1 MYNSLSLPLFNY
13 IYIITTSLQRIC
25 NNQISR
31 NSPTAP
37 PVAGPVPPRHL
48 LCCVEVFAS
57 TMADGQSQLQCGQ
70 GPIEVDLAALAL
82 EFLEF
87 CLRWAP
93 KESKERRKR
102 IEKADMM
109 GMGKPS
115 LHYWINEDIW
125 RWWIENGVS
134 VQSIEWAGGDHSEKP
149 AIICNP
155 FSPNTPQKPWFG
167 DGSIHFGN
175 FTWHSSPQKMWLA

>member
-1 MYNSLSLPLFNY
+1 
-13 IYIITTSLQRIC
+13 
-25 NNQISR
+25 
-31 NSPTAP
+31 
-37 PVAGPVPPRHL
+37 
-48 LCCVEVFAS
+48 
-57 TMADGQSQLQCGQ
+57 MADGQSQLQCGQ

-115 LHYWINEDIW
+115 LHLYWIN
-125 RWWIENGVS
+125 
-134 VQSIEWAGGDHSEKP
+134 GDDELR
-149 AIICNP
+149 
-155 FSPNTPQKPWFG
+155 
-167 DGSIHFGN
+167 
-175 FTWHSSPQKMWLA
+175 ME